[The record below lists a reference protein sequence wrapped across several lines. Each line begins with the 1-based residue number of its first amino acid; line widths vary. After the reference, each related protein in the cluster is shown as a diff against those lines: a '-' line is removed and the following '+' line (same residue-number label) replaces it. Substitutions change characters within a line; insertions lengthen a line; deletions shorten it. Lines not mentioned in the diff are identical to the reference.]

1 MSRLNFKLLAETAN
15 SKARAT
21 EFRTLHNEVQTPIF
35 MPVGTHATVRAQ
47 RPETLEALKFPILLA
62 NTYHLMLRP
71 GAEVFKHFGG
81 IHKFMSW
88 PNSVLTDSGGFQI
101 FSLENSRLM
110 TEEGARF
117 KSYVDNSTQ
126 VLSPEIS
133 IETQKAIGSDIMM
146 VLDQCIPSTAE
157 EKEAKLAMELTH
169 RWAHRSLLARGDSP
183 QSLFGIVQG
192 ACFEG
197 LRRQSADTLTKI
209 PFDGFAIGGLA
220 VGEGKSEREDL
231 TEFTAAL
238 LPKNLPRY
246 LMGVGTPIDL
256 LEAVHRGVDM
266 FDCILPTAMAQQ
278 GVAYTSQG
286 KFDLRRGV
294 YRFAEEGLDPEC
306 PCPTCQKHSLAY
318 LYHLFQVRENLG
330 WQLVGQH
337 NLYFYSALMKEM
349 REHILQNTFYEYYL
363 SQRKILVQTDPLRP
377 PKNTVPS
384 KRKRVISRILN
395 DHEICE
401 NPSGSFSIRHN
412 PSGEVMHSVN
422 DPSSEAEALYINQSK
437 LIVKLRE
444 DSEEPLRVWDVG
456 LGGATNAMAAIRAYE
471 MLHSSG
477 KERLRPLHI
486 VSFENNLDSLKLAL
500 KHPNLLPHIRHPG
513 PSTLVEFK
521 EWNSKKSS
529 LQWTLIEGDF
539 IETMKSAPNPD
550 VIYFDPYSAK
560 TNTSLWSLECFQNIH
575 EKCRDQSIELYT
587 YSSSTAV
594 RAALL
599 GAGFFVARG
608 VGTGPKSETTVA
620 LSQSALE
627 KVFSFSL
634 LSSQWLERW
643 KKSHTKFPSDLP
655 DSAHLDFQARILNH
669 PQFAN

>member
-1 MSRLNFKLLAETAN
+1 
-15 SKARAT
+15 
-21 EFRTLHNEVQTPIF
+21 
-35 MPVGTHATVRAQ
+35 
-47 RPETLEALKFPILLA
+47 
-62 NTYHLMLRP
+62 
-71 GAEVFKHFGG
+71 
-81 IHKFMSW
+81 
-88 PNSVLTDSGGFQI
+88 
-101 FSLENSRLM
+101 
-110 TEEGARF
+110 
-117 KSYVDNSTQ
+117 
-126 VLSPEIS
+126 
-133 IETQKAIGSDIMM
+133 
-146 VLDQCIPSTAE
+146 
-157 EKEAKLAMELTH
+157 
-169 RWAHRSLLARGDSP
+169 
-183 QSLFGIVQG
+183 
-192 ACFEG
+192 
-197 LRRQSADTLTKI
+197 
-209 PFDGFAIGGLA
+209 
-220 VGEGKSEREDL
+220 
-231 TEFTAAL
+231 
-238 LPKNLPRY
+238 
-246 LMGVGTPIDL
+246 
-256 LEAVHRGVDM
+256 
-266 FDCILPTAMAQQ
+266 
-278 GVAYTSQG
+278 
-286 KFDLRRGV
+286 
-294 YRFAEEGLDPEC
+294 
-306 PCPTCQKHSLAY
+306 
-318 LYHLFQVRENLG
+318 
-330 WQLVGQH
+330 
-337 NLYFYSALMKEM
+337 
-349 REHILQNTFYEYYL
+349 
-363 SQRKILVQTDPLRP
+363 VQTDPLRP

-444 DSEEPLRVWDVG
+444 DSEEPLRLWDVG

-620 LSQSALE
+620 LSQLALE